1 MILPDK
7 ATRIACDAPFPHPEE
22 ARKAVSKNEG
32 SLTKVTAALVAT
44 PPRSPHGEK
53 GPASLRPYDASS
65 LI

>member
-7 ATRIACDAPFPHPEE
+7 DTRMACEAPFPHPEE
-22 ARKAVSKNEG
+22 TRRAASKDEG

-44 PPRSPHGEK
+44 PHRSSHGEK

>member
-7 ATRIACDAPFPHPEE
+7 ATRTACVAPFPLPEE
-22 ARKAVSKNEG
+22 ARRAMSKDEG
-32 SLTKVTAALVAT
+32 SLTKVIAVLAK
-44 PPRSPHGEK
+44 PPHSSHGEK